1 MSKKNKSTHV
11 KLIVNPCAGK
21 VAEAADNLKL
31 VIGYLEKNGL
41 KADVALAKP
50 KEKATPI
57 ARQAAKD
64 GYKIVIGM
72 GGDGTIE
79 AVMRG
84 LIRSKARLGIV
95 PTGKENNIA
104 KSLGIPENFEE
115 ACALITSKNSNKLD
129 VAQVTTK
136 KGKKF
141 SFFEMASVGL
151 SAALYP
157 DATKAVSGKLSGMK
171 DAAVTLIHQET
182 KPKVFLTLDN
192 ESKIEVDTMLV
203 MVSNTPAFGKKFL
216 VAPNASL
223 QDGLLDISVYQ
234 DFGKAELLGYYAK
247 VMDGGY
253 SGNGKV
259 QRYQAHKLKVKSSPK
274 MKVLADGVKLGK
286 GTVTIKMLPGALRVI
301 SAQKCSGLPGMQKP
315 GAELTSM
322 PVSIAARKNHREK
335 IKALPQ

>member
-171 DAAVTLIHQET
+171 DAAMTLIHQ
-182 KPKVFLTLDN
+182 
-192 ESKIEVDTMLV
+192 
-203 MVSNTPAFGKKFL
+203 
-216 VAPNASL
+216 
-223 QDGLLDISVYQ
+223 
-234 DFGKAELLGYYAK
+234 
-247 VMDGGY
+247 
-253 SGNGKV
+253 
-259 QRYQAHKLKVKSSPK
+259 
-274 MKVLADGVKLGK
+274 
-286 GTVTIKMLPGALRVI
+286 
-301 SAQKCSGLPGMQKP
+301 
-315 GAELTSM
+315 
-322 PVSIAARKNHREK
+322 
-335 IKALPQ
+335 